1 MALIDDM
8 LAAQQ
13 SKLDEVEASYT
24 PEPTTAYDNKVAS
37 LDGKY
42 AEKKQVVEPA
52 MIKYQ
57 EDADS
62 VRYSDENEDMRFK
75 GFDSYEVPHYI
86 DPAKA
91 KSPED
96 YQDNL
101 RGQER
106 RLDRQRG
113 RYASQFGR
121 DEEEVTN
128 QDIYREGMREN
139 LQALYNKTKS
149 PTDRDRNGILRGEP
163 GYQDWTPGPIADAW
177 IPEATEKNPNP
188 SQLGSE
194 ENPLD
199 IAVNRRY
206 QRDAQGNPVVGK

>member
-13 SKLDEVEASYT
+13 SKLSEVEASYT
-24 PEPTTAYDNKVAS
+24 PEPTTYDNKVAS
-37 LDGKY
+37 LDDKY
-42 AEKKQVVEPA
+42 AEKKQAIEPA
-52 MIKYQ
+52 TIRCQ

-96 YQDNL
+96 YQNNL

-121 DEEEVTN
+121 DEEEINITSSTDLIKKGAHNSLVTMSTLIIVCN
-128 QDIYREGMREN
+128 SN
-139 LQALYNKTKS
+139 TKTTSNNFCKLVWKS
-149 PTDRDRNGILRGEP
+149 
-163 GYQDWTPGPIADAW
+163 
-177 IPEATEKNPNP
+177 
-188 SQLGSE
+188 
-194 ENPLD
+194 
-199 IAVNRRY
+199 
-206 QRDAQGNPVVGK
+206 